1 MKNKIIA
8 TLTAAG
14 VLAASGAFAITPE
27 TTALTLS
34 DPNGDGSNGTDWTL
48 GWSFSVNSQ
57 IDVTAL
63 GVYDSGQDGLTE
75 DHAVGLWDASG
86 NLLASTIVPAGGG
99 TLDNYFVFEPINGV
113 VLDPGNYVVGARMG
127 DEYYNPYSGTA
138 PGVTTP
144 PEITFLIN
152 LYVQSGGL
160 DFPTQSSNS
169 TQFGWFGGDFQFE
182 PVPEPSQ
189 VAIGA
194 LMLIGA
200 AGYAIRRRLAR

>member
-1 MKNKIIA
+1 MNKIIA
-8 TLTAAG
+8 TLTVAG
-14 VLAASGAFAITPE
+14 VFAASSAFATPPPG

-34 DPNGDGSNGTDWTL
+34 NVNGDGSNGSYWTL
-48 GWSFSVNSQ
+48 GWGFSVNSQ

-113 VLDPGNYVVGARMG
+113 VLDPGNYVVGARME
-127 DEYYNPYSGTA
+127 DEAYNPYSGTL
-138 PGVTTP
+138 PSITTA
-144 PEITFLIN
+144 PEITYLIG
-152 LYVQSGGL
+152 LYINSGGL
-160 DFPTQSSNS
+160 DFPTQLSNGS
-169 TQFGWFGGDFQFE
+169 YFGGNFQFE

-189 VAIGA
+189 IEFGV
-194 LMLIGA
+194 LTLIGA

>member
-1 MKNKIIA
+1 MNKIIA
-8 TLTAAG
+8 TLTVAG
-14 VLAASGAFAITPE
+14 VLAASSALAVQPV

-34 DPNGDGSNGTDWTL
+34 NVIGDGSNGSYWTL

-99 TLDNYFVFEPINGV
+99 TLDNYFMFVPINGV
-113 VLDPGNYVVGARMG
+113 VLDPGNYVVGARME
-127 DEYYNPYSGTA
+127 DEAYNPYSGTV
-138 PGVTTP
+138 PSVTTP
-144 PEITFLIN
+144 PEITYLN
-152 LYVQSGGL
+152 GLYIKSGGL
-160 DFPTQSSNS
+160 DFPTELSN
-169 TQFGWFGGDFQFE
+169 GGYFGGDFQFE

-189 VAIGA
+189 IEFGA

-200 AGYAIRRRLAR
+200 TGYAIRRRLAK

>member
-1 MKNKIIA
+1 MNKIIA
-8 TLTAAG
+8 TLTVAG
-14 VLAASGAFAITPE
+14 VLAASSALAVQPV

-34 DPNGDGSNGTDWTL
+34 NVIGDGSNGSYWTL

-63 GVYDSGQDGLTE
+63 GVYDSGQNGLTE

-113 VLDPGNYVVGARMG
+113 VLDPGNYVVGARME
-127 DEYYNPYSGTA
+127 DEAYNPFSVANPDITTA
-138 PGVTTP
+138 
-144 PEITFLIN
+144 PEITYLIN
-152 LYVQSGGL
+152 LYIDSGGL
-160 DFPTQSSNS
+160 DFPTGSL
-169 TQFGWFGGDFQFE
+169 TGTVGYFGGDFQFV

-189 VAIGA
+189 IEFGA

-200 AGYAIRRRLAR
+200 AGNAIRRRLAK